1 MIMETSIAKVGFGKL
16 ILQAIAVVIAF
27 FAEAKNLFHGVLVL
41 ILIDQLTGFLKALI
55 NRNFNW
61 KKFNQVFKKVIM
73 YLSAIIA
80 TFVFEKLLLESNDI
94 FFSKAI
100 SSLIGFRELVSV
112 YKNVSEATGKDY
124 IKNAIKRFT

>member
-1 MIMETSIAKVGFGKL
+1 
-16 ILQAIAVVIAF
+16 
-27 FAEAKNLFHGVLVL
+27 
-41 ILIDQLTGFLKALI
+41 
-55 NRNFNW
+55 
-61 KKFNQVFKKVIM
+61 M